1 MSLRNRN
8 RTPVFRIRHRPS
20 RPSRP
25 SRLWIAALAVFAG
38 AVFPGGAGRV
48 LAAAGG
54 QPDFIIDPPAPAA
67 GAATVDAARFG
78 VDENN
83 SGEENEAAFRR
94 ALDHCRE
101 TGAARL
107 TVPRGRYRI
116 GHFVSGKGSRQA
128 SGGIIELR
136 DFRDFTFDAQGAR
149 FVFGSRRDFFVIDNC
164 ERVLVTGFTM
174 DWDRDREPP
183 QSHGIIRRVDP
194 AGNFIEVEF
203 PDGQPPVGPEMT
215 FYEIIELDPVTLDVR
230 HTTGKPILGVYF
242 MDLSR
247 TEQVRPG
254 VLRFYYHANR
264 RGPGWPGRQGYAP
277 GQHYLFMRLRYESH
291 GIVLRNFVHGTLSDI
306 TIHGTRGHGIVGAEG
321 SHHYRIRRVRMLR
334 APGRAFGFSSAADG
348 IHIGGSSGWL
358 KIEDCELAQ
367 NGDDCVNVHDN
378 FPAGVKRSPDGRPDI
393 LVHETAPQ
401 WRYRFEPGDLVEL
414 RNADLSPA
422 GFLSRVVNVDYK
434 KGGGFSLTLADPL
447 PSGPGSGPVRGDGGF
462 ALFNRRFDSG
472 HYRIRN
478 NVFRDNRG
486 RGLLI
491 RTHSGVIEKNRFV
504 RTFYPGLHVSA
515 GYGRYG
521 EGYGPENIVIR
532 DNRFEDTGSARWEG
546 EGGEGSVAAAGDLA
560 ICVETPAGIVPAR
573 LCRNIVVENN
583 RFVNSRPP
591 EISVSAAENILIRGN
606 RFARPVRDGRRKTS
620 PGVVVTHSAHVVDQG
635 NIIEPIPASAVSTF
649 TINP

>member
-1 MSLRNRN
+1 MSLRNKL
-8 RTPVFRIRHRPS
+8 PAL
-20 RPSRP
+20 
-25 SRLWIAALAVFAG
+25 RLMFGPLIAGLAGIALSGGVCIQATAFANDG
-38 AVFPGGAGRV
+38 PASVARSV
-48 LAAAGG
+48 LAATSG
-54 QPDFIIDPPAPAA
+54 QPDFTIDPPAPAA

-78 VDENN
+78 VSENN

-94 ALDHCRE
+94 ALDQCRQ

-116 GHFVSGKGSRQA
+116 GRFVPGKGSRQA

-136 DFRDFTFDAQGAR
+136 DFKDFTFDAQGAQ
-149 FVFGSRRDFFVIDNC
+149 FVFESRRDFFVIDTC

-174 DWDRDREPP
+174 DWNRDLEPP
-183 QSHGIIRRVDP
+183 QSHGIITRVDP

-203 PDGQPPVGPEMT
+203 PDDQPVGPEMT

-230 HTTGKPILGVYF
+230 HTTGKPILGVAS
-242 MDLSR
+242 MDLSK
-247 TEQVRPG
+247 TEQVSPG
-254 VLRFYYHANR
+254 VLRFYHDAKR
-264 RGPGWPGRQGYAP
+264 HGPGWLGRQAYAP

-291 GIVLRNFVHGTLSDI
+291 GIVLRNVVHGTLSDI

-334 APGRAFGFSSAADG
+334 APDRAFGFSSAADG

-378 FPAGVKRSPDGRPDI
+378 FPSGVRRSPDRPDT

-401 WRYRFEPGDLVEL
+401 WRYRFDPGDLVEL

-422 GFLSRVVNVDYK
+422 GFSSRVVGVDYK
-434 KGGGFSLTLADPL
+434 RGGGFSLTLADPL
-447 PSGPGSGPVRGDGGF
+447 PSGLVQGDRGF
-462 ALFNRRFDSG
+462 VLFNRRFDSG

-491 RTHSGVIEKNRFV
+491 RTHSGTIEGNRFV
-504 RTFYPGLHVSA
+504 RNFYPGMHVSA
-515 GYGRYG
+515 GYGSYG
-521 EGYGPENIVIR
+521 EGFGPENIIIR
-532 DNRFEDTGSARWEG
+532 DNHFENTHSAEWKEHG
-546 EGGEGSVAAAGDLA
+546 DAPGDLA
-560 ICVETPAGIVPAR
+560 IHVEAQAGIEPAR

-591 EISVSAAENILIRGN
+591 EISVSAAENILVRGN
-606 RFARPVRDGRRKTS
+606 RFARPARAGRRDPS
-620 PGVVVTHSAHVVDQG
+620 PGVVVTHSANVVEQD
-635 NIIEPIPASAVSTF
+635 NITEPVPASAAPAPA
-649 TINP
+649 TIP